1 MGQFVRT
8 GDNYTAYN
16 EDAVKVTET
25 LALKMEKHEAD
36 MKKGFTASVTFP
48 VSQLDTFL
56 QKLARSG
63 ARVVIRDAEGLA
75 DARNRTTGITERTAG
90 NGQTRTLFD
99 TAQEK
104 QSERRI
110 EPEENEQRSSMRR

>member
-1 MGQFVRT
+1 VTTIRL
-8 GDNYTAYN
+8 YN

-75 DARNRTTGITERTAG
+75 DARNRTTGHNRKDS
-90 NGQTRTLFD
+90 RKRPD
-99 TAQEK
+99 TD
-104 QSERRI
+104 SL
-110 EPEENEQRSSMRR
+110 

>member
-1 MGQFVRT
+1 M
-8 GDNYTAYN
+8 
-16 EDAVKVTET
+16 
-25 LALKMEKHEAD
+25 
-36 MKKGFTASVTFP
+36 TFP

-75 DARNRTTGITERTAG
+75 DAPEQNNGHNRKDSRKRPDTDS
-90 NGQTRTLFD
+90 LD